1 MIEQLNPEKTNV
13 EIAALQADVVSS
25 AAGQPWF
32 AIQTRAKHEKKIASE
47 LNLRGVTAFVPTQR
61 ETRHWSDRKKV
72 LEVALFSCYAFVQAE
87 MNEKLYLRVLQI
99 PGVLRWVR
107 FNGCPSQIPHAQI
120 EAVRQIVANSVPCS
134 PYQFLK
140 AGDRVRVRGGCLEGL
155 ECVLVSEP
163 DGRKLVLSIEPLQR
177 SISIAADGYE
187 LEPL

>member
-1 MIEQLNPEKTNV
+1 MIEGLSQEKAGA
-13 EIAALQADVVSS
+13 EIAAWHADTGTLSE
-25 AAGQPWF
+25 GQPWF

-47 LNLRGVTAFVPTQR
+47 LNRCGVTAFVPTQR
-61 ETRHWSDRKKV
+61 ETRRWSDRKKT

-87 MNEKLYLRVLQI
+87 LNEKVYLRVLQT
-99 PGVLRWVR
+99 PGVLRWVC
-107 FNGCPSQIPHAQI
+107 FNGRPSQIPHAQI
-120 EAVRQIVANSVPCS
+120 EAVRQIVGNSVPCS